1 MNHDQTLSDGSPV
14 LQSHSQSLSMT
25 LRNYFATHDNMSK
38 EQSMAAGLCS
48 LNALEQL
55 LPINNNQYKRMPT
68 MKYWPLIF
76 LSALVININ
85 HISASLLR
93 RQLQEETTSKPLPNV
108 DYELTLHP
116 GHGGCSR
123 VQKPTLDSK

>member
-1 MNHDQTLSDGSPV
+1 MRHDMRHEPRSDMSDGSPV
-14 LQSHSQSLSMT
+14 RVT
-25 LRNYFATHDNMSK
+25 RNDSGGLFATCTL
-38 EQSMAAGLCS
+38 ERACS
-48 LNALEQL
+48 ISREQL

-68 MKYWPLIF
+68 MRYWPLIF
-76 LSALVININ
+76 LSSLVININ

-116 GHGGCSR
+116 GHGGCSG

>member
-1 MNHDQTLSDGSPV
+1 M
-14 LQSHSQSLSMT
+14 
-25 LRNYFATHDNMSK
+25 R
-38 EQSMAAGLCS
+38 
-48 LNALEQL
+48 
-55 LPINNNQYKRMPT
+55 
-68 MKYWPLIF
+68 YWPIF

-85 HISASLLR
+85 HISASLLLR

-116 GHGGCSR
+116 GHGGCSG